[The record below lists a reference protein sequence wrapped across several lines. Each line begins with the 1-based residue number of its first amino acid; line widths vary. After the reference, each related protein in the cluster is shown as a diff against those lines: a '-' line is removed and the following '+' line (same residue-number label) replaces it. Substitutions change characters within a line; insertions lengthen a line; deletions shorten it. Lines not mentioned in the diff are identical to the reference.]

1 MLKLKYMQQND
12 TTDLWLLLTL
22 VHSVLLVKLDRIS
35 GTHLEHLG

>member
-22 VHSVLLVKLDRIS
+22 AHSVSYLLSWIGFQGRI
-35 GTHLEHLG
+35 